1 MAGNVTRNRAGQ
13 IVKDTSLDLVSPLRA
28 LLDAGAGT
36 VRGMT
41 VGTLGAPAEL
51 LNLLRVK
58 SMGGSDIPYNMEY
71 WNKVLPSAGG
81 SHDTAVGQALGEFVP
96 LPNRVVMAPVKAVKA
111 IPGAIRH
118 GASEFARAGVPAHV
132 IKPKGGNWLAGSVE
146 EAIEPLKRN
155 INAVPLSELE
165 RGWAEAG
172 LTDSVGAANIRA
184 QRVPEE
190 ALNKWLESKLG
201 KYIRNEMGTPE
212 DPLRELAGR
221 GITHVPNKEDLM
233 LSGDWIPEETV
244 RNRKFAG
251 YPEEPTSTLVHAE
264 RGYPADEEEFAR
276 MAAGWENAADSA
288 ISPFYARTVKGTSH
302 EPGNPWINK
311 VDPETMVYQADRD
324 LGRYGE
330 LGFPHLVDE
339 LKNAMDPASGL
350 PRHLQLDPS
359 KLEKITVPQASELV
373 SKINAWRAE
382 QKIAANAE
390 KANNAA
396 TVVHKEYPEQGY
408 KWVEL
413 KAPTEF
419 PDEEIA
425 GQLGETYRNLSP
437 EGQLAVR
444 EDFLKQRATAALD
457 EALKYEGS
465 TMGHCVGGYCPDVI
479 EGRSRI
485 FSLRDKKGE
494 PHVTIE
500 VKPQNEKGYYNSLPP
515 EERAAL
521 LNRAIEYKK
530 SIDPSWDEL
539 ADPKERAVM
548 LKQYL
553 DAQGVTPP
561 SSIVQIKGKANKK
574 PKEEYLPFV
583 QDFVRSGKWSDVGD
597 AANAGLRKFNS
608 VFNSSELKAL
618 QDAGVELPA
627 HGYLTGKQV
636 QELHN
641 MITPENKRFV
651 YDDFGNIIDDP
662 YSRAARE
669 QNNFAGGGL
678 VGLESKYGLAPYGLR
693 HAGDSVKGLGY
704 FGAIPGREGHMTEVS
719 AEDDLGEYPLLV
731 PGLTADEIRHLAE
744 GNEPTEEIY
753 RKAGRHADKRRAAGR
768 STFIERGELRHP
780 KPEEFASGGLVEYN
794 PAEIE
799 NAVAR
804 LREDMYA

>member
-118 GASEFARAGVPAHV
+118 GATEFARAGVPAHV

-146 EAIEPLKRN
+146 NAVAPLKQR
-155 INAVPLSELE
+155 VDPELE
-165 RGWAEAG
+165 GYARRGQNLMPHEAEEVLPKIAIN
-172 LTDSVGAANIRA
+172 D
-184 QRVPEE
+184 
-190 ALNKWLESKLG
+190 WLETKLAR
-201 KYIRNEMGTPE
+201 YIRNEMGTPE
-212 DPLRELAGR
+212 DPVRELA
-221 GITHVPNKEDLM
+221 
-233 LSGDWIPEETV
+233 
-244 RNRKFAG
+244 
-251 YPEEPTSTLVHAE
+251 E
-264 RGYPADEEEFAR
+264 RGVLHVDPENLTYGRHTVHPSGEVFERLGQSEAARQWETASDFA
-276 MAAGWENAADSA
+276 
-288 ISPFYARTVKGTSH
+288 IT
-302 EPGNPWINK
+302 PGQAVAYLHTKNGATGVPTLERNPWLAK
-311 VDPETMVYQADRD
+311 VDPETTVYDFSVRGSNPSD
-324 LGRYGE
+324 LG
-330 LGFPHLVDE
+330 FDHLVDE

-350 PRHLQLDPS
+350 PRHLQLDPK

-373 SKINAWRAE
+373 AKINAWRAE
-382 QKIAANAE
+382 QKIAADAH

-408 KWVEL
+408 RWVEL
-413 KAPTEF
+413 KQPSASMEGLKSEYLPEVDMWRIVDENGGVVSSGATEREALNLLKR
-419 PDEEIA
+419 EER
-425 GQLGETYRNLSP
+425 ER
-437 EGQLAVR
+437 QLA
-444 EDFLKQRATAALD
+444 D
-457 EALKYEGS
+457 ALKYEGE

-500 VKPQNEKGYYNSLPP
+500 VKPGQGGTYTNDFRHWAGQEGYDLSNP
-515 EERAAL
+515 EDLAHAKATFAA
-521 LNRAIEYKK
+521 E
-530 SIDPSWDEL
+530 SSP
-539 ADPKERAVM
+539 
-548 LKQYL
+548 Q
-553 DAQGVTPP
+553 
-561 SSIVQIKGKANKK
+561 SSIIQIKGKANKK
-574 PKEEYLPFV
+574 PKDEYLPFV
-583 QDFVRSGKWSDVGD
+583 QDFVRSGEWSEVGD

-618 QDAGVELPA
+618 QDAGAELPA

-678 VGLESKYGLAPYGLR
+678 VGLEAKYYLNNNSRP
-693 HAGDSVKGLGY
+693 
-704 FGAIPGREGHMTEVS
+704 EG
-719 AEDDLGEYPLLV
+719 
-731 PGLTADEIRHLAE
+731 
-744 GNEPTEEIY
+744 
-753 RKAGRHADKRRAAGR
+753 
-768 STFIERGELRHP
+768 
-780 KPEEFASGGLVEYN
+780 FASGGVVSYN

-799 NAVAR
+799 DAVAR